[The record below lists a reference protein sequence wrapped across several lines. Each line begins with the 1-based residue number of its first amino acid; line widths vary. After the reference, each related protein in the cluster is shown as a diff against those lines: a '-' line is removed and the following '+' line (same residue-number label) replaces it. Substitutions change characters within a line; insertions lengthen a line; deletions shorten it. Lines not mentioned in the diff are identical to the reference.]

1 MIGIAEAKEEIGET
15 AGIRTQDPRLKR
27 PLLYQLSYRLM
38 LKSRTLPSRP
48 PAVNPDIRYWLDQI
62 R

>member
-1 MIGIAEAKEEIGET
+1 
-15 AGIRTQDPRLKR
+15 
-27 PLLYQLSYRLM
+27 M